1 MEHLIGFLET
11 RETRAAKEADIEK
24 KQLVFKRA
32 WERASEAD
40 RKHLDELFDASNEE
54 WVFLRKNKEWM
65 FNFTSGGWN
74 TIMAGD
80 RETAIER
87 AEAEYKG
94 SSSLIVNKGTFALV
108 EFNREAYNS
117 LMRNFD

>member
-1 MEHLIGFLET
+1 MRHLVKFLET
-11 RETRAAKEADIEK
+11 REIKAAKEADIEK

-32 WERASEAD
+32 WDRASEAD

-74 TIMAGD
+74 SIMAGD

-87 AEAEYKG
+87 AKAEYAG
-94 SSSLIVNKGTFALV
+94 TSSLTVNEGSFTLV
-108 EFNREAYNS
+108 EFN
-117 LMRNFD
+117 MDW